1 MNFELLSVRNLS
13 VAFGDVQVTDN
24 VCFNISSGEIFA
36 LMGESG
42 CGKSVTAMA
51 IPKLLPQPSAK
62 IVSGEIILEGK
73 NLLELPSKALYEIR
87 GKKIGCVFQEPM
99 QALNPVVSIG
109 TQLLEA
115 VRFMPKEKRLKRIKE
130 LLTKAEFK
138 DPERILKSYPHEMSG
153 GMLQRIVICIA
164 LAPKPSLVIADEPTT
179 ALDANIQTAVMDIL
193 KSMCKSE
200 NAAMLLITHN
210 AHLAAK
216 YADRIAVMYA
226 GQIAETGKTSEVF
239 NTPKHPYTKAL
250 LKVVPAKGKTLAD
263 LKPIP
268 GSVLSPKDFD
278 KGCRFRFRCEFVKGE
293 CDKLGYGVWGMG
305 RMRIGVLVFYDS

>member
-1 MNFELLSVRNLS
+1 MSFEMLSVRNLS
-13 VAFGDVQVTDN
+13 VAFGNLRVTDG
-24 VCFNISSGEIFA
+24 VCFNISNSEIFA

-51 IPKLLPQPSAK
+51 IPRLLPYPSAK
-62 IVSGEIILEGK
+62 IASGEIIFEGK
-73 NLLELPSKALYEIR
+73 NILELSSKNMLEIR
-87 GKKIGCVFQEPM
+87 GKRIGCVFQEPM

-109 TQLLEA
+109 AQLLES
-115 VRFMPKEKRLKRIKE
+115 VRFMPKENRLKRIKE
-130 LLTKAEFK
+130 LLIKAHFK

-153 GMLQRIVICIA
+153 GMLQRIVVCMA
-164 LAPKPSLVIADEPTT
+164 LAPKPALVIADEPTT
-179 ALDANIQTAVMDIL
+179 ALDANIQTAVMDVL
-193 KSMCKSE
+193 KDLCKSE

-226 GQIAETGKTSEVF
+226 GQIVEIGRTKDVF

-250 LKVVPAKGKTLAD
+250 LKVVPTKGKTLAD

-278 KGCRFRFRCEFVKGE
+278 DGCRFRFRCELAKKECEELSAAISTPSAAKGK
-293 CDKLGYGVWGMG
+293 CYG
-305 RMRIGVLVFYDS
+305 

>member
-1 MNFELLSVRNLS
+1 MGFDILSVRNLS
-13 VAFGDVQVTDN
+13 VAFGALQVTDR
-24 VCFNISSGEIFA
+24 VSFNISSGEIFA

-51 IPKLLPQPSAK
+51 IPRLLPYPSAK
-62 IVSGEIILEGK
+62 IAGGEIIFEEK
-73 NLLELPSKALYEIR
+73 NLLELSSKNMHEIR
-87 GKKIGCVFQEPM
+87 GKRIGCVFQEPM
-99 QALNPVVSIG
+99 QALNPVVSVG
-109 TQLLEA
+109 TQLLES
-115 VRFMPKEKRLKRIKE
+115 VRFMPKGERLKRIKD
-130 LLTKAEFK
+130 LLAKAEFK

-153 GMLQRIVICIA
+153 GMLQRIVICMA

-193 KSMCKSE
+193 KNLCKSE

-216 YADRIAVMYA
+216 YSDKIAVMYA
-226 GQIAETGKTSEVF
+226 GRIAECGKTTDVL

-250 LKVVPAKGKTLAD
+250 LNVVPAKGKTLAD

-268 GSVLSPKDFD
+268 GSVPNPKDFD
-278 KGCRFRFRCEFVKGE
+278 DGCRFRFRCENKSCKSYNHENQGSD
-293 CDKLGYGVWGMG
+293 DKHWSACSYE
-305 RMRIGVLVFYDS
+305 